1 MEINREIV
9 NFLKII
15 LESIFLKLSSYYQKF
30 PFIRNLRDDKQ
41 EQGYENEIQFKVFYK
56 PLWESLKD

>member
-15 LESIFLKLSSYYQKF
+15 LESIFLKLSSYYHKF
-30 PFIRNLRDDKQ
+30 PFIRNLRDDQQ
-41 EQGYENEIQFKVFYK
+41 E
-56 PLWESLKD
+56 